1 MEIYYKH
8 KIMLLKEEGDTSHV
22 CQAYD
27 QEVAKA
33 DKRSMR
39 SSLAFVR
46 KTSSMTKGVVDGWQ
60 LILVALAM
68 VRELSSDTWVY
79 SFTKVNLHPH
89 HRVSFVKW
97 CKRISHFLQGGESFK
112 TELVEVDAYSLLPG
126 FWHGFTTEQKKRAFE
141 IYKKYENTFSVDCVR
156 ELTGAQ
162 GLVQLADMQSL
173 RTCLDLAAENPD
185 HLERGLPEKV
195 AAKETAEMAAAASNV
210 DIRQGLTSF
219 LLHPKK
225 ADGTQ
230 LYTGM
235 EKFDHLVKLARRC
248 TPREQ
253 VLAPS
258 ARLNC
263 EYTAEQQ
270 RLLDPSAMDYSMQ
283 QIGASV
289 FGESAKKNLAKR
301 KLDALGNIRGECGW
315 ANDEKRLKRLKNTLE
330 LATSIAEI
338 NKITASEKA
347 QAQSESTLKLIEL
360 VPGALQKLGEKDGDV
375 AALTIPQ
382 MKALAFVRFNG
393 VVLKGNKDAHVAALK
408 KLIEQQPGVLNT
420 PAPAPAPSP
429 ASDPVAP
436 MAPAVLDAPGDK
448 SESEAEESE
457 SEGESEDESE
467 EHAEEEGLE
476 KEDDDE
482 VAAAHEGG
490 AEEDGEEDD
499 GEEEE
504 EYVIKCIL
512 EQRGYGRGVEYLVEW
527 QGYDGETTWES
538 ASTLKET
545 VALEDWKK
553 KRKQK

>member
-1 MEIYYKH
+1 M
-8 KIMLLKEEGDTSHV
+8 
-22 CQAYD
+22 
-27 QEVAKA
+27 
-33 DKRSMR
+33 
-39 SSLAFVR
+39 
-46 KTSSMTKGVVDGWQ
+46 
-60 LILVALAM
+60 
-68 VRELSSDTWVY
+68 
-79 SFTKVNLHPH
+79 
-89 HRVSFVKW
+89 
-97 CKRISHFLQGGESFK
+97 
-112 TELVEVDAYSLLPG
+112 
-126 FWHGFTTEQKKRAFE
+126 
-141 IYKKYENTFSVDCVR
+141 
-156 ELTGAQ
+156 
-162 GLVQLADMQSL
+162 
-173 RTCLDLAAENPD
+173 ENPD

-195 AAKETAEMAAAASNV
+195 AAKETAEMEAAASNV

-235 EKFDHLVKLARRC
+235 EKFEHMVKLARRC

-263 EYTAEQQ
+263 EYSAEQQ

-283 QIGASV
+283 KIAASV

-315 ANDEKRLKRLKNTLE
+315 ANDEKRLKRLQNTLQ
-330 LATSIAEI
+330 LATSLAEI
-338 NKITASEKA
+338 NKKTASEKA
-347 QAQSESTLKLIEL
+347 QAQSESTQKLIEL

-393 VVLKGNKDAHVAALK
+393 VMLKGNKDRHVAALK
-408 KLIEQQPGVLNT
+408 KLIEQQSGVLNI
-420 PAPAPAPSP
+420 P
-429 ASDPVAP
+429 AP

-476 KEDDDE
+476 EEDADE

-490 AEEDGEEDD
+490 AEEDREEDD